1 MLQDVFYLIWDL
13 PSILPILCL
22 HHSQFQQRKLSS
34 DEVLIT
40 DQQEDDETKVDLEC
54 ESDGDDSVNPA
65 IMKQYYTQYN
75 ATTSSVN
82 TDIYYEDSF

>member
-1 MLQDVFYLIWDL
+1 M
-13 PSILPILCL
+13 
-22 HHSQFQQRKLSS
+22 
-34 DEVLIT
+34 
-40 DQQEDDETKVDLEC
+40 DLEC

-82 TDIYYEDSF
+82 TDIYYEDSFQVDSGVDVFRHDDYDAS

>member
-1 MLQDVFYLIWDL
+1 
-13 PSILPILCL
+13 
-22 HHSQFQQRKLSS
+22 
-34 DEVLIT
+34 
-40 DQQEDDETKVDLEC
+40 VDLEC